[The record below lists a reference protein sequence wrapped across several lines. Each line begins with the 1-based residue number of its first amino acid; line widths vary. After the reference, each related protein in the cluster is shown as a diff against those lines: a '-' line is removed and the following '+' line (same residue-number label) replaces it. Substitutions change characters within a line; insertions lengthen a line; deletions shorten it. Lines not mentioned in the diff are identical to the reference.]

1 MDIGV
6 IKFCPEELIVLVPH
20 CSDIRQWG
28 KVINGYNSYP
38 ISFTKNVFTAICTD
52 SGISTATYGINVQG
66 LKGYTA
72 YVSVADDSFWGYGLF
87 IGI

>member
-1 MDIGV
+1 MLLTLLSI
-6 IKFCPEELIVLVPH
+6 LSLL
-20 CSDIRQWG
+20 QWG